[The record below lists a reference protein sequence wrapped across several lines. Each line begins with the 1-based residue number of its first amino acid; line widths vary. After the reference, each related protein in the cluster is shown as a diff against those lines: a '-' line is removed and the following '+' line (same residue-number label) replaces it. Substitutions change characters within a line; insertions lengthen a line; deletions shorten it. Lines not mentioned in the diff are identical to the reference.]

1 MKKIKL
7 IGSIATLSLT
17 VVTVITASFAWF
29 EAKKYDK
36 DSGADGQI
44 GLRSYFYQ
52 GSGTKDDPYEI
63 VIPQH
68 LYNLSRLQN
77 FGLIKDNSYFRI
89 GHDFG
94 NGYQCLETKDG
105 VVQTDSK
112 VNYLDMKYISDK
124 VSFMSI
130 GSEASPFSGTFEGN
144 NIPVLNLTV
153 NSSLEDMGFFG
164 YCDSDSNIKDV
175 ILSKYTLNCVGYS
188 KTVKNIDD
196 LYTIAV
202 DNAMTKNTV
211 FEKADLIYYD
221 YQKNVTK
228 FREEKINVGKT
239 FSDIENSTTIDEAKY
254 SQSYFEPYF
263 DTSDDRFEY
272 SIKVSNGALKV
283 LEDYDSK
290 TKKIRVDLDF
300 LNENNDFA
308 TKNCEIDTRIS
319 LVASTTYDNR
329 QYSRVIQSYLV
340 KIYSNRNNST
350 GESKGYTMSVF
361 TDYVDSKENSSNYTN
376 YFHGNNIGFL
386 AGHVDGTM
394 TNSYV
399 YDSMI
404 NLNQGDS
411 NEFTKVETETEIGL
425 VGEIGVNVTNNL
437 SPEYGSVEN
446 GEIGVINFSGI
457 YSSIRSDF
465 PTNIKQTSIK
475 KSDTTGTSR
484 YYVDY
489 TNYLNQNTYQLY
501 AEYLR
506 TTSASAPTYIT
517 RSGLNSEGSFT
528 PASGSAANSVDFF
541 GQKLI
546 EDTATT
552 DRGLGIFKVATS
564 NDRSNFDSTTY
575 NKDTYFING
584 LGTSSITNGTAKT
597 EIYYTTAE
605 NDAKDGITNP
615 TSWYPSN
622 GVHPG
627 GGDYNFVENMSTIP
641 DYADSSTFTSKYEQ
655 RSNYVF
661 KLNFGNDYSKVGNNS
676 YFYNTDSKLLQ
687 EYFKYKLIDKYGQ
700 SIEPGNNRFGLMI
713 RESDYTQLSSLSSYL
728 TISSDKSITT
738 VNGQQYPANS
748 ILFEISNSNGA
759 NISVIASS
767 NIDNGYVSIYGYDY
781 DSSGNLKYLN
791 ANGNLDNT
799 AVPLY
804 TMFVPNDSS
813 VDTLKYFNYDSNTG
827 KTDTTAVV
835 ASDTNSSNKLFAHI
849 FKVPKGKYFIGSPSG
864 SINIYYMAVQG
875 QTSGTID
882 EINIAQGINRVAGI
896 DFLLC
901 DPTGDLKKYAKLTYS
916 AKFNTNPGTLRVY
929 SKDEVHLYIS
939 LTVNDSEV
947 LTFLNYTM
955 VWNQGSAS
963 FYLNGTEHTDKTY
976 TYPEV

>member
-1 MKKIKL
+1 MNKTKIVNSL
-7 IGSIATLSLT
+7 ITLIVP
-17 VVTVITASFAWF
+17 VVTVITASVAWF
-29 EAKKYDK
+29 MAKNLEK
-36 DSGADGQI
+36 DNGANGSL
-44 GLRSYFYQ
+44 GLRTYFYQ
-52 GSGTKDDPYEI
+52 GDGTKDDPYEI

-77 FGLIKDNSYFRI
+77 FGILKDNSYFRI
-89 GHDFG
+89 GHDFENDG
-94 NGYQCLETKDG
+94 NYKCLKVENG
-105 VVQTDSK
+105 VVQQEHVDF
-112 VNYLDMKYISDK
+112 LDMSSMKS
-124 VSFMSI
+124 SFMSI
-130 GSEASPFSGTFEGN
+130 GSEGTPFSGIFEGN

-153 NSSLEDMGFFG
+153 DSSLEDMGLFG
-164 YCDSDSNIKDV
+164 YCDSDSNIQNLIV
-175 ILSKYTLNCVGYS
+175 SNLTVNCVGYS
-188 KTVKNIDD
+188 KEVNAIDD
-196 LYTIAV
+196 LYTTVV
-202 DNAMTKNTV
+202 DNALTKNTV
-211 FEKADLIYYD
+211 FEKADLYYFD
-221 YQKNVTK
+221 KYANKQTK
-228 FREEKINVGKT
+228 FREEKIIVGT
-239 FSDIENSTTIDEAKY
+239 NFNGIDAASETINGVNY
-254 SQSYFEPYF
+254 SNSYFTPYF
-263 DTSDDRFEY
+263 DTSDSRFEY
-272 SIKVSNGALKV
+272 DVKVSNNALDV
-283 LEDYDSK
+283 ITTDDGQ
-290 TKKIRVDLDF
+290 TQVRVNLDF
-300 LNENNDFA
+300 INNNDDFA
-308 TKNCEIDTRIS
+308 NTNCEIDTRIS
-319 LVASTTYDNR
+319 LVASTIYNNR
-329 QYSRVIQSYLV
+329 KYSRVIQTYLA
-340 KIYSNRNNST
+340 KIYSNRASDKTST
-350 GESKGYTMSVF
+350 GYTMTVY
-361 TDYVDSKENSSNYTN
+361 TDYVDPNSSSQYTN

-386 AGHVDGTM
+386 AGHVDGSM
-394 TNSYV
+394 TNCYV
-399 YDSMI
+399 YDSKI
-404 NLNQGDS
+404 NFNQGDS
-411 NEFTKVETETEIGL
+411 TIFKPVETESEIGL
-425 VGEIGVNVTNNL
+425 VGEIGVNVENTL
-437 SPEYGSVEN
+437 APEYGFSDK

-465 PTNIKQTSIK
+465 PTNTMQTSIK
-475 KSDTTGTSR
+475 KSDTTGTDR
-484 YYVDY
+484 FYVDY
-489 TNYLNQNTYQLY
+489 TKYLNQNTYQLY

-506 TTSASAPTYIT
+506 TTSASISTYIT
-517 RSGLNSEGSFT
+517 SSGQNNGGSFQPT
-528 PASGSAANSVDFF
+528 SGSAANSVDFF

-564 NDRSNFDSTTY
+564 NDRSNFDPTTY

-615 TSWYPSN
+615 TAWYPSN
-622 GVHPG
+622 GVHPS

-687 EYFKYKLIDKYGQ
+687 EYFKYKLIDKYGK

-713 RESDYTQLSSLSSYL
+713 RKSDYTQLSSLSSYL
-728 TISSDKSITT
+728 TISSNKSITT

-767 NIDNGYVSIYGYDY
+767 NNNRNGYVSIYGYDY

-791 ANGNLDNT
+791 ANGNLGNT

-804 TMFVPNDSS
+804 TMFVPNNDNI
-813 VDTLKYFNYDSNTG
+813 DTLKYFNYDSTTG

-849 FKVPKGKYFIGSPSG
+849 FKVPKGKYFIGSPNG

-882 EINIAQGINRVAGI
+882 EINVAQGINRVAGV

-901 DPTGDLKKYAKLTYS
+901 DPTGDLKKYAKLTYL
-916 AKFNTNPGTLRVY
+916 AKFNTNSGTLRVY
-929 SKDEVHLYIS
+929 SQDEVHLYIS
-939 LTVNDSEV
+939 LTINDSEV
-947 LTFLNYTM
+947 LTFLNSAM

-963 FYLNGTEHTDKTY
+963 FYLNGTEYSEKNY
-976 TYPEV
+976 TYPKA